1 MPGSH
6 ISLPPPVCVPPPP
19 QVPRELRDQ
28 LASALRESDIPV
40 PESEE
45 RWELALQALKGVWAS
60 KYNDRCE
67 GAKLSR
73 HQDMQAQQ
81 RVTPMCRW

>member
-1 MPGSH
+1 MCIMTCRLWGVSCCP
-6 ISLPPPVCVPPPP
+6 C

-28 LASALRESDIPV
+28 LASELKASNIPV

-60 KYNDRCE
+60 KYNDRC
-67 GAKLSR
+67 
-73 HQDMQAQQ
+73 
-81 RVTPMCRW
+81 VYNT